1 MTDTPTPTPP
11 IVNIAEVLA
20 DSAFS
25 DTNRPGPGFDATLGA
40 VGRALGTRKIGATA
54 TTVAPG
60 AKAWPRHYHF
70 INDEMFVILAGTGTL
85 HYGEAD
91 HPLKPQDVVHIEA
104 GTGIAFQIENT
115 GEAPLTYLALSTL
128 EPADVFVYP
137 DSGKIGFLAGSG
149 PMRGDT
155 ADGRPRMIRFIAE
168 DMKTGYWD
176 GEV

>member
-1 MTDTPTPTPP
+1 MTDRPAPV
-11 IVNIAEVLA
+11 VNIADVLA
-20 DSAFS
+20 DPGLT
-25 DTNRPGPGFDATLGA
+25 DTNRPGTGFDATLGA

-54 TTVAPG
+54 TVVAPG

-70 INDEMFVILAGTGTL
+70 INDEMFVILSGHGTL
-85 HYGEAD
+85 HFGEDRHA
-91 HPLKPQDVVHIEA
+91 LKSQDVVHIEA
-104 GTGIAFQIENT
+104 GTGIPFQIENT
-115 GEAPLTYLALSTL
+115 ATEALTYVALSTL
-128 EPADVFVYP
+128 EQADVFVYP

-155 ADGRPRMIRFIAE
+155 AGKGPRMIRFIRE